1 MNKKLRYCL
10 EQKVRLVDELEQKQD
25 MNIEEWSAHVHHWNK
40 FMKKLRVVAST
51 HSFRTK
57 ASERIFY
64 EEIWIDTL
72 TYYWYSR
79 EMVFFCNSLPIEDTQ
94 FEAYIDQKL
103 KQYMTYRLQSFERY
117 NAFCA
122 QQLPIDYLA
131 LKMHVVENDERGE
144 WAFFDERYPFLYNAY
159 FGALERIINCLTGLL
174 NLQEERETPI
184 LLTWNRSKQDFCLFV
199 YALAHCN
206 RINGEKV
213 AVMVVVR
220 ELGQLFGLDVSK
232 HFYQTLN
239 KVKKRTDFSN
249 NFLAEMNQ
257 VLVDMDLY
265 NE

>member
-10 EQKVRLVDELEQKQD
+10 EQKVRLIDELEQKLD
-25 MNIEEWSAHVHHWNK
+25 MNVAEWSVHVYHWKQFMNK
-40 FMKKLRVVAST
+40 LSIIART

-57 ASERIFY
+57 ASERMFY

-79 EMVFFCNSLPIEDTQ
+79 EMALFCNSLPVEATQ

-103 KQYMTYRLQSFERY
+103 QQYMIYRVQSFKQYT
-117 NAFCA
+117 AFCA
-122 QQLPIDYLA
+122 QQLPVDYLA
-131 LKMHVVENDERGE
+131 LKMHVLENDERGE

-174 NLQEERETPI
+174 NLQEERETPT

-199 YALAHCN
+199 YALSYCN
-206 RINGEKV
+206 RINGEKG
-213 AVMVVVR
+213 ALMVWVR

-232 HFYQTLN
+232 HFYQTLSEFE
-239 KVKKRTDFSN
+239 KREDISN
-249 NFLAEMNQ
+249 NFLAEMLQ
-257 VLVDMDLY
+257 VLEDMY